1 MLHHFINKDAAD
13 APVAEELFTGSN
25 LLITVLDGIADR
37 FFVKDTEGRYLMR
50 NRASRDASGWP
61 DSEVIGKTVLEMPF
75 PPDHAQR
82 YHDDDMRVI
91 ATGIPIINREEPHVR
106 LDGGVGVYLT
116 SKYPIRNIS
125 GKIIGLAGVARDVTE
140 VRRANQDLME
150 ARAGVSAHLDHM
162 QLSVFELDADLRI
175 VRWAGRAEE
184 LLGWS
189 AREAEGRFIHEF
201 DIVHEE
207 DRERVAAAFERLRS
221 GEEKSNTHANRN
233 THRDGSIRHCN
244 WHNSVLRGHDG
255 AARSYL
261 CVAQD
266 VTQHMQRMGRLHDS
280 DRLLGTLIEATN
292 TGYVLLDASGRILQA
307 NDKYMPYFGF
317 HGVEDILGRFAMD
330 LVKPDTSRVL
340 AAALEQTLRLGF
352 VHNLEIDV
360 DIGRGNTVPFELNA
374 KVEHTQEGPRI
385 HLFFRDICQ
394 RRDAVR
400 ERQAIEQKLQ
410 EAQKL
415 ESLGVLAGGIAHD
428 FNNLLTGILG
438 NASLAASELPPG
450 APAQQNL
457 EQIEKATW
465 RAADLCKQMLNY
477 SGKGRLVVG
486 TLDLNLLVQE
496 TTELLRLSISK
507 RTQLRFSLAE
517 QRPFVCADATQLRQV
532 IMNLVINAS
541 EATIGGDGMIS
552 VATGRI
558 HADAAFLANFHSS
571 HEACPGE
578 YVWIEVADN
587 GAGMSPE
594 VRAKIFDPFFTT
606 KSTGRGL
613 GLAAVIGIIRS
624 HKGAMNVSSEM
635 GKGTTFKVLLPAADA
650 KSAPN
655 PALNPAPTQAVPAW
669 AGKGSVLVVDDE
681 EAVRITTSRMLESL
695 GLEVVCASNG
705 REAMEIFTKRPDFSV
720 VLLDLT
726 MPLMDGEATFQALR
740 KLRADTRVVLMS
752 GFNEQEAMARFAGK
766 GISGFV
772 QKPFNVA
779 VLRAKFGPILA

>member
-1 MLHHFINKDAAD
+1 MLRCSINKDAAD
-13 APVAEELFTGSN
+13 TPVAEELSAESN
-25 LLITVLDGIADR
+25 LLVTVLDGVADV
-37 FFVKDTEGRYLMR
+37 FFFKDTEGRYLMR
-50 NRASRDASGWP
+50 NRASREASGWP
-61 DSEVIGKTVLEMPF
+61 DSEVIGKTVMELPF
-75 PPDHAQR
+75 PPDHAQCC
-82 YHDDDMRVI
+82 HDDDMRVI
-91 ATGIPIINREEPHVR
+91 ATGTPILNREEPHAR
-106 LDGGVGVYLT
+106 LDGSVGVYLT

-140 VRRANQDLME
+140 VRRANQEAMG
-150 ARAGVSAHLDHM
+150 ARARVSAHLDHM
-162 QLSVFELDADLRI
+162 QLSVFELDADLRV
-175 VRWAGRAEE
+175 VRWGGRAEE

-201 DIVHEE
+201 DMVHEE
-207 DRERVAAAFERLRS
+207 DHELVAAAFERLRA
-221 GEEKSNTHANRN
+221 GEEKSNTHTNRN

-244 WHNSVLRGHDG
+244 WHNSVLFEPDG
-255 AARSYL
+255 AVRSYL

-266 VTQHMQRMGRLHDS
+266 VTQHMQMMGRLHDS

-292 TGYVLLDASGRILQA
+292 TGYALLDASGRILQA

-317 HGVEDILGRFAMD
+317 NSVEDILGHFVVD
-330 LVKPDTSRVL
+330 LVQPDTARVL

-352 VHNLEIDV
+352 VHNVEIDV
-360 DIGRGNTVPFELNA
+360 ATGRGKTVHFELNA
-374 KVEHTQEGPRI
+374 KVEHTREGPRI

-394 RRDAVR
+394 RREAVM

-438 NASLAASELPPG
+438 NASLAASELPPD
-450 APAQQNL
+450 APAKQNL
-457 EQIEKATW
+457 EQIEKATL

-477 SGKGRLVVG
+477 SGKGRVVVG
-486 TLDLNLLVQE
+486 TLDLNQLVQE

-507 RTQLRFSLAE
+507 RTQLQFSLAE
-517 QRPFVCADATQLRQV
+517 QQPYVCADATQLRQV

-541 EATIGGDGMIS
+541 EATVGGDGMIS

-558 HADAAFLANFHSS
+558 RADAAFLANFHAS
-571 HEACPGE
+571 HTASPGE

-613 GLAAVIGIIRS
+613 GLAAVLGIIRS

-635 GKGTTFKVLLPAADA
+635 GKGTTFKILLPAADA
-650 KSAPN
+650 KSESN
-655 PALNPAPTQAVPAW
+655 SAPTPT
-669 AGKGSVLVVDDE
+669 L
-681 EAVRITTSRMLESL
+681 
-695 GLEVVCASNG
+695 
-705 REAMEIFTKRPDFSV
+705 P
-720 VLLDLT
+720 
-726 MPLMDGEATFQALR
+726 
-740 KLRADTRVVLMS
+740 
-752 GFNEQEAMARFAGK
+752 
-766 GISGFV
+766 
-772 QKPFNVA
+772 
-779 VLRAKFGPILA
+779 